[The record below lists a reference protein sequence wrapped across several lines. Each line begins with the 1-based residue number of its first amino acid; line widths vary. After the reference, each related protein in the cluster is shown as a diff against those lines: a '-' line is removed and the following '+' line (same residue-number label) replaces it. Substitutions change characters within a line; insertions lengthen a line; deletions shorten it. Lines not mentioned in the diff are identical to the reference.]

1 VTGNLDQLRERIRF
15 LEREK
20 ERLRGEMW
28 RHNRKPSRKA
38 GYLLFSFGVLSLTSS
53 IFYSSFILAF
63 IGLGLTFWGAL
74 LLYIAPTKFVKG
86 VLLDSTAISSLVSI
100 SRIIADLRYEGDGVY
115 LPPRYLREVKG
126 GTVFIPVRKEIVVP
140 PVQVAEGRLF
150 HPNGICLTPPG
161 LSLANLYEDELG
173 TDFARVDLRYL
184 QNNLPKLFIEGLEIA
199 EDLELTTES
208 DIVHLKIAG
217 SIYADLCREL
227 RKTASN
233 LCSQIGCPLCSSI
246 ALAVAR
252 STGNPVTI
260 EDSKVSPDGK
270 IVEARLR
277 LLGKVEPEAKKAVEP
292 RPSPPLLSLGGLIL
306 SVLGSAV
313 LILMGWVI
321 WQDVTVWGKD
331 ISLILFGSRIGEA
344 IGLGIDMKVIYYL
357 LIGSLLLVSGLVTF
371 LRRKGR
377 S

>member
-1 VTGNLDQLRERIRF
+1 VTENLDQLRERIRL

-20 ERLRGEMW
+20 GKLRGEMW

-86 VLLDSTAISSLVSI
+86 VLLDSTAISSLISI
-100 SRIIADLRYEGDGVY
+100 SRIITDLRYEGNGVY

-126 GTVFIPVRKEIVVP
+126 GTVFIPVRKEIVIP

-150 HPNGICLTPPG
+150 HPNGIYLTPPG
-161 LSLANLYEDELG
+161 LSLTNLYEDELG

-199 EDLELTTES
+199 EDLKLTTES
-208 DIVHLKIAG
+208 DIIHLKITG

-260 EDSKVSPDGK
+260 EDSKVSADGRT
-270 IVEARLR
+270 VEVRFR
-277 LLGKVEPEAKKAVEP
+277 LLRKGEPEKRAVEP
-292 RPSPPLLSLGGLIL
+292 RLRPPLPSLAGLIL
-306 SVLGSAV
+306 SVVGSAV
-313 LILMGWVI
+313 LILMGWVV
-321 WQDVTVWGKD
+321 WQDITVLGKD
-331 ISLILFGSRIGEA
+331 ISLILFGSRMGEA

-357 LIGSLLLVSGLVTF
+357 LIGSLLLVSGLLTF